1 MKAGVK
7 RKQQH
12 FGERFLMYLLGGC
25 LQAYQAARCSV
36 APRSPLKQPKTTTSA
51 YLRLI
56 GGLFLVSQA
65 FLIAIT

>member
-36 APRSPLKQPKTTTSA
+36 APRSPLKQPKITSA

-65 FLIAIT
+65 FLIAII